1 LPQTKSAKARM
12 LPMPKEVGAAI
23 ADYVLHGRPMV
34 DVPEVFVRH
43 KAPRGAFTSPC
54 GINAIVR
61 EHLLRTGIAAP
72 SKGAHMLRHSMAT
85 RLVNAGVPIK
95 TIADVLGHTSIDTTA
110 IYTKVDVTR
119 LAMAALPFPTGGAR

>member
-1 LPQTKSAKARM
+1 
-12 LPMPKEVGAAI
+12 
-23 ADYVLHGRPMV
+23 
-34 DVPEVFVRH
+34 
-43 KAPRGAFTSPC
+43 
-54 GINAIVR
+54 
-61 EHLLRTGIAAP
+61 
-72 SKGAHMLRHSMAT
+72 MLRHSMAT